1 MIRLWLGIF
10 SLLPALAGAQERNE
24 GDGGAAPA
32 KQGGGEETYAGKV
45 VVIKVG
51 PKDMLDLRKFQDWK
65 KVLER
70 VEQEKARAVVF
81 RIDAPGGYATQTF
94 ELMEQTAGLTVPSV
108 AWVEREALSAGALLA
123 VSTRTI
129 YMAPDSLI
137 GGAGALSLNQ
147 EETPAAVQKHM
158 SLLQA
163 KTRTVAG
170 KQGHNLELIRV
181 MLGAPEEEK
190 RFGSVVVPK
199 GSILTLTA
207 SEAASEVDGK
217 PLLARGVVK
226 DIEEL
231 LEKEGLA
238 GAVIAT
244 GTAKPQPNSKG
255 AVPPA
260 ERQGVKREEGE
271 EKEDLPGK
279 TQEESFQGQIVVL
292 RIGESDLV
300 NKQSFKFWRRML
312 RRAEDEKA
320 AAVIFDI
327 DTPGGY
333 AFKTKEMMTEITR
346 LKVPS
351 FAFVNEDA
359 LSAGALVSVATDGIY
374 MNPDSLIGA
383 AGLVSS
389 TGEIE
394 EMMRKKLHSVFE
406 AHVRAVAEK
415 KGYDPELI
423 RAMMI
428 PDEKRDR
435 VFGEVVVKKGEL
447 LTLTANEAT
456 SLRDG
461 KPLLAKGIVT
471 SLEEL
476 AAREG
481 LEGVPVVRA
490 EPTPFEHFAWWVA
503 KYSFLLILV
512 GMGAAYAEMKAPGFG
527 IGGAISL
534 TAFGIFFF
542 GNYVAGNLAGYEM
555 VALFV
560 LGLILILVE
569 IFLIPGTGVAGLAG
583 AVCIVA
589 ALLFGMVDKVEWG
602 DWKGGELSG
611 NFLDVLRGPVLSL
624 GGGLLGGSILIVVL
638 MRFLPDVPLFRFLMV
653 EKKLAGGASL
663 PESAGAG
670 HEERVGWTGDTL
682 TDLRPA
688 GKAQF
693 GDEALDVVAN
703 DGSFIPKG
711 ARVRIVEQDGM
722 RVVVAQIDAI

>member
-1 MIRLWLGIF
+1 M
-10 SLLPALAGAQERNE
+10 Q
-24 GDGGAAPA
+24 
-32 KQGGGEETYAGKV
+32 
-45 VVIKVG
+45 
-51 PKDMLDLRKFQDWK
+51 
-65 KVLER
+65 
-70 VEQEKARAVVF
+70 
-81 RIDAPGGYATQTF
+81 IDSAGGYAEQTMKV
-94 ELMEQTAGLTVPSV
+94 MEQVGALTVPSYSFV
-108 AWVEREALSAGALLA
+108 NREALGSGALMAVAAQAIYLAPRAVIGSAGVIRSSEQETEAERQNLTSMLLA
-123 VSTRTI
+123 KI
-129 YMAPDSLI
+129 
-137 GGAGALSLNQ
+137 
-147 EETPAAVQKHM
+147 
-158 SLLQA
+158 
-163 KTRTVAG
+163 RTVVG
-170 KQGHNLELIRV
+170 QQGHNLELV
-181 MLGAPEEEK
+181 QAMVTPPETEK
-190 RFGSVVVPK
+190 RFGGVVVPK
-199 GSILTLTA
+199 GTILTLTA
-207 SEAASEVDGK
+207 GEAASDFEGK
-217 PLLARGVVK
+217 PLLARGIVETVG
-226 DIEEL
+226 EL
-231 LEKEGLA
+231 LEKEGLSGA
-238 GAVIAT
+238 GIVT
-244 GTAKPQPNSKG
+244 GAAKARPEAGKTT
-255 AVPPA
+255 PPR

-271 EKEDLPGK
+271 DQKEDLPGK
-279 TQEESFQGQIVVL
+279 IKEESFQGKIVVVK
-292 RIGESDLV
+292 IGESDLV
-300 NKQSFKFWRRML
+300 NTQSFKFWRRML
-312 RRAEDEKA
+312 RRSEDEKA
-320 AAVIFDI
+320 VAVIFDI

-406 AHVRAVAEK
+406 AHVRSVAEK

-447 LTLTANEAT
+447 LTLTASEAT
-456 SLRDG
+456 SARDG

-471 SLEEL
+471 TVEEL
-476 AAREG
+476 AEREG
-481 LEGVPVVRA
+481 LRGVEIVRA
-490 EPTPFEHFAWWVA
+490 EPTPFEKFAWWVA

-534 TAFGIFFF
+534 AAFGIFFF

-560 LGLILILVE
+560 LGIILILVE
-569 IFLIPGTGVAGLAG
+569 IFLIPGTGITGIAG

-602 DWKGGELSG
+602 DWKVGEFTGGL
-611 NFLDVLRGPVLSL
+611 LDLLRGPVLSL
-624 GGGLLGGSILIVVL
+624 SSGLLGGSILILIL
-638 MRFLPDVPLFRFLMV
+638 MRFLPDVPVFKFLMV
-653 EKKLAGGASL
+653 EKELAGGASL
-663 PESAGAG
+663 PETADAG
-670 HEERVGWTGDTL
+670 HEERIGWTGETL

-693 GDEALDVVAN
+693 GTESIDVVAE
-703 DGSFIPKG
+703 GAYIAKG
-711 ARVRIVEQDGM
+711 TRVRILEEDGM
-722 RVVVAQIDAI
+722 RVVVSPTDAA